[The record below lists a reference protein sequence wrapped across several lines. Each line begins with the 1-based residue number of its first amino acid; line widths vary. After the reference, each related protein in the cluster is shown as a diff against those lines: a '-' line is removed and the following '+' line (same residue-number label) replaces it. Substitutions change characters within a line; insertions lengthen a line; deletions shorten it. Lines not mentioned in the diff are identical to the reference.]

1 MPVSRQVS
9 SMTSNRRRIVY
20 VVGLLFVFLVGGLRS
35 SAQPLTR
42 IVELPEPDD
51 AISFII
57 VGDWGRHGEYGQREL
72 ADAMAET
79 AVHFD
84 IAAVISTGDN
94 FYPDGVASTQ
104 DPAWLTSFENVYTA
118 HALHVPW
125 YSVLGNHDYHGSVQA
140 QIDYSKISRRWTMP
154 SRYFATTLAEDI
166 SERDSVKVEL
176 VFLDTN
182 PMQTDYLANRTGY
195 YTDVREQDTLAQ
207 MEWLKRTLQQRDTS
221 AWSIVIGHHPM
232 YSGGKRKGK
241 TSDMINRF
249 HHVFDA
255 YNIDAYFAGHE
266 HDLQHHDD
274 GSGVQ
279 YFVSGAGSEVRK
291 TGKMEYTKFAQAV
304 GGFALVTATRA
315 SLVVRFVDAQGNVL
329 YSTTIQ
335 K

>member
-1 MPVSRQVS
+1 
-9 SMTSNRRRIVY
+9 MTSNRRRIVY

-35 SAQPLTR
+35 IAQPLTR
-42 IVELPEPDD
+42 VSELPQPKD
-51 AISFII
+51 AVSWIV
-57 VGDWGRHGEYGQREL
+57 VGDWGRHGEHGQREL
-72 ADAMAET
+72 AGAMGEA
-79 AVHFD
+79 AAHFD

-104 DPAWLTSFENVYTA
+104 DPAWSTSFENVYTA

-154 SRYFATTLAEDI
+154 SRYFAATLAEDI
-166 SERDSVKVEL
+166 TERDSVKVEL

-182 PMQTDYLANRTGY
+182 PMQSDYLANGTGY
-195 YTDVREQDTLAQ
+195 YSDVRQQDTTAQ
-207 MEWLKRTLQQRDTS
+207 MNWLRTTLQHRDTT
-221 AWSIVIGHHPM
+221 AWCVVIGHHPM
-232 YSGGKRKGK
+232 YSGGKRRGK
-241 TSDMINRF
+241 TTDMLLRF
-249 HHVFDA
+249 HGVFDV
-255 YNIDAYFAGHE
+255 YGVDAYFAGHE

-315 SLVVRFVDAQGNVL
+315 SLVVRFVDAKGNIL
-329 YSTTIQ
+329 YTTTIQ